1 MRYQWTSVLGGN
13 FQVCF
18 ANSNS
23 KEVEFDFNIQVGVD
37 AKDYTNIITKKHL
50 RPIELQSQKVQD
62 MVK

>member
-18 ANSNS
+18 ANS
-23 KEVEFDFNIQVGVD
+23 KTDQVEFDFNIQVGVD